1 MSSSVPIKLVGGCE
15 RHFSELHFR
24 YIWGVQEFVKFLVRP
39 CCRSSMPT
47 RIALKQTK
55 HASKGANEIPRVA
68 SILSDTLAAAP
79 TIPQR
84 HPSRSRSQSPPSRRT
99 LLASNTHNNN
109 SPSKR
114 QVLPSFRSSIL
125 RDLNVRRSSEDDA
138 HDERRMLA
146 AARDDIRASPRLL
159 GYLFSMIAGAVM
171 LASVVQ

>member
-1 MSSSVPIKLVGGCE
+1 
-15 RHFSELHFR
+15 
-24 YIWGVQEFVKFLVRP
+24 
-39 CCRSSMPT
+39 MPT
-47 RIALKQTK
+47 RIELKQTK
-55 HASKGANEIPRVA
+55 HAAKGASEIPRVT
-68 SILSDTLAAAP
+68 SILSDTLAATTATTAAGAP
-79 TIPQR
+79 IQQR
-84 HPSRSRSQSPPSRRT
+84 RDHPRSLSRSQSPPSRRSL
-99 LLASNTHNNN
+99 LLASGGHGQN

-125 RDLNVRRSSEDDA
+125 RELNVRRASEDDA